1 MKNIQTIF
9 LPILIM
15 ITLSTIISCN
25 KEPKNIRIDI
35 SGILIDSISNT
46 PIRNKNIHGN
56 CYIEK
61 TGYLGEILYI
71 HDDFS
76 ITTDTVGKFQTTFK
90 RSSRNKKLS
99 FINEKNLPF
108 FETENEGYLG
118 SIEYK

>member
-1 MKNIQTIF
+1 
-9 LPILIM
+9 M

-35 SGILIDSISNT
+35 SGILIDSISKT